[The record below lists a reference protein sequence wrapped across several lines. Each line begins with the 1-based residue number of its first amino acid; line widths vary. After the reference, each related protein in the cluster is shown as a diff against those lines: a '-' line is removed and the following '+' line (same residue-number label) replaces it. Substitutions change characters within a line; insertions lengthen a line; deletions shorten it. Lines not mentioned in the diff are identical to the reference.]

1 MIKFDSF
8 VAEFH
13 PNHLQK
19 EERQLKMCTLS
30 SVLSWKKNL

>member
-8 VAEFH
+8 LAEFI
-13 PNHLQK
+13 QTTSK
-19 EERQLKMCTLS
+19 KTRQLKMCTLS